1 MSIRSA
7 IGSIIFLSFLA
18 IALPQVLAELTE
30 TAIAFLDG
38 AQVSANTAAA
48 VIESASPSVPLSALP

>member
-18 IALPQVLAELTE
+18 IALPTLLAELVE
-30 TAIAFLDG
+30 TLIAFLDG
-38 AQVSANTAAA
+38 AQASANTAAA
-48 VIESASPSVPLSALP
+48 IIQSGADSVPLSALP